1 MDQRPPGSAEPAPEP
16 LEPPERSDPPAPPH
30 STIITA
36 DPVLTDDGPRPEVHW
51 AAPQAAGQREVPGA
65 PGIVFASTV
74 ARFAA
79 YWLDGLLLILASAV
93 LGALAASV
101 LSIDSRRDGAALG
114 AVFYLIYTALTLVYF
129 VGFWTGARR
138 ATLGMR
144 AFGLQVGNA
153 FDGRQ
158 LSIEQA
164 LKRWVLLGYP
174 LGLVALIPQVAV
186 VAGLLSLILPI
197 VLLVTT
203 VASPTKQG
211 LHDRFAGSAVVQP
224 AGRVSSG
231 AATACLVVVIAVV
244 VVSLLSIA
252 ALIFLGG
259 QIEQI
264 LSEVGESV

>member
-1 MDQRPPGSAEPAPEP
+1 MDHRTPGTGEPAPEP
-16 LEPPERSDPPAPPH
+16 PDATPPASPR

-36 DPVLTDDGPRPEVHW
+36 EPVLTDDGPRPEVAW
-51 AAPQAAGQREVPGA
+51 AAPPPPGQRGVPGA
-65 PGIVFASTV
+65 PGFVFASTV

-79 YWLDGLLLILASAV
+79 YWLDGLLLILASAL
-93 LGALAASV
+93 LGGIASV
-101 LSIDSRRDGAALG
+101 ALSIDSVRDGDALS
-114 AVFYLIYTALTLVYF
+114 AVFYIIYTALTVVYF
-129 VGFWTGARR
+129 VGFWTSARR

-144 AFGLQVGNA
+144 AFGLQVGTA

-174 LGLVALIPQVAV
+174 LGLVVLIPQVAV
-186 VAGLLSLILPI
+186 VGALVSFILPI

-203 VASPTKQG
+203 VSSPTKQG

-224 AGRVSSG
+224 ADRGTSG
-231 AATACLVVVIAVV
+231 AATACLVVVIVV
-244 VVSLLSIA
+244 VVLALLSIA